1 MNRTRWLGFALVVIG
16 AVLIAIG
23 YREDPPR
30 MLSVIAGV
38 LFVLAGII
46 RFARAPRIPP
56 AVPGGTDADDHS
68 PDRRASSR
76 KTRQ

>member
-1 MNRTRWLGFALVVIG
+1 MNRTRSLGFALVVIG

-56 AVPGGTDADDHS
+56 AVQSGTDAEDHS
-68 PDRRASSR
+68 PERRASSR
-76 KTRQ
+76 KTRK